1 MTRPVSFR
9 ASDSES
15 RNRSRPGRGTVSA
28 LLLIVGLAACS
39 ADDVPNFTAPS
50 SELLES
56 SPTPASINTAVQG
69 LSQGSRASAAG
80 YAEIPDIFARNAYD
94 LDASNIST
102 LNAQMVGPLDGGGFG
117 TGLGWATPYRN
128 IRLGFII
135 LHAVDGVGAA
145 MTDAQK
151 EGIRGYVKTTMAYD
165 FHGIIRT
172 HDITGAPIAVDIPR
186 SDPPAPIATTA
197 EVYAYIVQLLEEA
210 KGHLANAGTT
220 FSFRLTSGFTGFNAP
235 ATFTQFN
242 RALKARVDVDMG
254 NYSAA
259 LTSLQGSF
267 INANATTLATL
278 NTGVYHTFSA
288 GAGDATNSL
297 FDPTGSHH
305 LAHPSLET
313 DAQLTA
319 AGAPDARYTRKVTPS
334 TSRTLSGITSNRRF
348 LIYGSNDARIP
359 YIRNEELILLRAEA
373 NIGLGTAAG
382 RTAALADINLIRTVS
397 GGLAPIA
404 AVPGTG
410 GSYSGDLLLDEL
422 LYNKRYSLVYE
433 FGQRWVDLRK
443 YKLLQTLPK
452 ALPTHKI
459 FDHLPI
465 PSTECSSR
473 SPVPAG
479 CAQVNGT

>member
-1 MTRPVSFR
+1 MTARHRHVIPRFARNDRVSLL
-9 ASDSES
+9 
-15 RNRSRPGRGTVSA
+15 GLV
-28 LLLIVGLAACS
+28 LLLTFAGCKV
-39 ADDVPNFTAPS
+39 DDVPNFTAPS
-50 SELLES
+50 SELLEL
-56 SPTPASINTAVQG
+56 SPTPSSINTAVQG
-69 LSQGSRASAAG
+69 LAQGSRGSATG
-80 YAEIPDIFARNAYD
+80 YAETPDIFARNAYD

-102 LNAQMVGPLDGGGFG
+102 VNAQMTGPLDGGGFG

-135 LHAVDGVGAA
+135 LRAVDGVGAA

-172 HDITGAPIAVDIPR
+172 HDMTGAPIAVDIPR
-186 SDPPAPIATTA
+186 SDPPAPIVTNT

-210 KGHLANAGTT
+210 KAHLASAGPT
-220 FSFRLTSGFTGFNAP
+220 FSFKLTSGFAGFNTP
-235 ATFTQFN
+235 TTFTLFN

-254 NYSAA
+254 NYAAA
-259 LTSLQGSF
+259 LVSLQASF
-267 INANATTLATL
+267 LNAASPTLATL

-288 GAGDATNSL
+288 AAGDATNSL
-297 FDPTGSHH
+297 FDPTGGHH

-319 AGAPDARYTRKVTPS
+319 AGGPDARYVRKVTPS
-334 TSRTLSGITSNRRF
+334 TARTVSGITSNRRF
-348 LIYGSNDARIP
+348 LVYNTNDARIP
-359 YIRNEELILLRAEA
+359 YIRNEELILMRAEA
-373 NIGLGTAAG
+373 NIGLGTPAG
-382 RTAALADINLIRTVS
+382 RAAALADLNLIRTVS

-404 AVPGTG
+404 AVPGLG
-410 GSYSGDLLLDEL
+410 GTYSGDLLLDEL

-433 FGQRWVDLRK
+433 YGQRWVDLRK
-443 YKLLQTLPK
+443 YKLLAKLPK

-465 PSTECSSR
+465 PATECSAR
-473 SPVPAG
+473 VPAPPG
-479 CAQVNGT
+479 CAQVNGV